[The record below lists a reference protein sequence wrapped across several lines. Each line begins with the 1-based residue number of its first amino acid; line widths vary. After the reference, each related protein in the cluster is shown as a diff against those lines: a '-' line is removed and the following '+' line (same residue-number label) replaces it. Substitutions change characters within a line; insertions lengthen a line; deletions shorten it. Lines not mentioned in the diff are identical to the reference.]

1 MPRMKIGVID
11 LTTKAHTRKLYGR
24 LMNANLASI
33 MSQVV
38 ALWCEQEGHEV
49 TFDCYTGR
57 ENLIDD
63 LPEDVDLVFIG
74 AFTQSAQLAYALSN
88 LLRSKGAVT
97 AIGGP
102 HARSY
107 PQDAQKYFDYV
118 LGLTDRDLIR
128 DILRDCSEHRPLGVY
143 LTAKQQ
149 PKEFPGIRA
158 RWKFIEQVLEKAPL
172 IKVVPAISSF
182 GCPYACSFCIDASIP
197 FQQLNL
203 DVLKEDLRF
212 LRQKLR
218 RPIVGWHD
226 PNFGVRSD
234 EILDSIE
241 EAVPPGSFRFI
252 SETSLAL
259 LSEDKLKRLKRNGFK
274 AVLPGVESWYD
285 MGNKSRAAKDT
296 GFEKVKKVADQVNL
310 VLEYIPY
317 VQVNFIIGLDSDQG
331 PEPFELTK
339 QFLDLSPG
347 FFPGY
352 SLLLAFGQS
361 SPYNLKYQKEN
372 RIIPFPFHF
381 MNNSHVMNVRPK
393 NYTWTEFYDYL
404 IDVTK
409 YSFSWPA
416 IMKRHRAVNSFLP
429 RWMNMVRAISSEG
442 FGRIKYY
449 TELRRRLDVDPQIRS
464 FFEGESTEIPQ
475 FFTDMIRK
483 DLGPFWDWLPEGAL
497 NHDPDVFRQSERMAV
512 PKPTTQ
518 LTEITAEARVHI
530 KE

>member
-1 MPRMKIGVID
+1 MRKMKIGVID
-11 LTTKAHTRKLYGR
+11 LAVKAHTRKLYGR

-49 TFDCYTGR
+49 SFICYTGR

-63 LPEDVDLVFIG
+63 LPKDVDLVFIG

-88 LLRSKGAVT
+88 LLRSRGAIT

-107 PQDAQKYFDYV
+107 PQDARKYFDYV
-118 LGLTDRDLIR
+118 LGLTDRELIR
-128 DILRDCSEHRPLGVY
+128 NVLHDCAEHQPLGAY
-143 LTAKQQ
+143 LSADQQ
-149 PKEFPGIRA
+149 PKEFPGIRD
-158 RWKFIEQVLEKAPL
+158 RWKFIEKVIRKAPL

-182 GCPYACSFCIDASIP
+182 GCPYACNFCIDAAVP

-203 DVLKEDLRF
+203 DIIKDDLKF
-212 LRQKLR
+212 LREKFKQ
-218 RPIVGWHD
+218 PIVGWHD
-226 PNFGVRSD
+226 PNFGVRS
-234 EILDSIE
+234 EKILDVIE
-241 EAVPPGSFRFI
+241 EAAPPGNFRFI
-252 SETSLAL
+252 AETSLAL
-259 LSEDKLKRLKRNGFK
+259 LSETKLQRLKRNGFK
-274 AVLPGVESWYD
+274 AVLPGVESWYE
-285 MGNKSRAAKDT
+285 MGNKSRAGKDT
-296 GFEKVKKVADQVNL
+296 GLKKVRKVADQVNL

-339 QFLDLSPG
+339 HFLDLSPG
-347 FFPGY
+347 FFPGF

-361 SPYNLKYQKEN
+361 TPYNQRYQKED

-381 MNNSHVMNVRPK
+381 MNNNHVMNVRPK
-393 NYTWTEFYDYL
+393 NYTWIEFYDHL
-404 IDVTK
+404 IDITK
-409 YSFSWPA
+409 YSFSWTA
-416 IMKRHRAVNSFLP
+416 IRKRHKAVRSFLP

-449 TELRRRLDVDPQIRS
+449 TELRRRLDVDPQIRR
-464 FFEGESTEIPQ
+464 FFEGESTEIPR
-475 FFTDMIRK
+475 FFTEIIRK
-483 DLGPFWDWLPEGAL
+483 DLGPFWEWLPEGAMSH
-497 NHDPDVFRQSERMAV
+497 NPDVFRQSETRAAPTPAIQQADFAV
-512 PKPTTQ
+512 
-518 LTEITAEARVHI
+518 EARVNF